1 MILFSVCKFI
11 NLRVKEKSEKKC
23 HKILTLAISRG
34 GGFYTLLRILKKIHS
49 ENLLLLH
56 SEKKKKA
63 IKSNCPLDFGDNVE
77 VTFLSPG
84 RMLALLSY

>member
-56 SEKKKKA
+56 SEKKKKLSKA
-63 IKSNCPLDFGDNVE
+63 IAHLILVIMWK
-77 VTFLSPG
+77 
-84 RMLALLSY
+84 